1 MAYTRRMSRSYRKRP
16 YKRNRRG
23 KYSRRAGAR
32 SFQAKVKK
40 AVMKVAETKIF
51 DIGIENVELYHNCG
65 EFITLFPGYVTA
77 IVDWFDPWA
86 KILKGTNRFNRIGD
100 KITPRGM
107 SIKLM
112 LFSKQDRPNTK
123 YRVMVCTLPKNT
135 GGAITTAR
143 FDPLQLP
150 NTGTC
155 NNNIL
160 QHPDHDIGV
169 RVLYDKTISMSNQQ
183 WTAGNAGWAHK
194 EFTKTIKLWIRRK
207 RSRDIVFSTSAQEIV
222 NKPLAVYVIPYE
234 QYSTLETD
242 NIASCSGLLRMY
254 YKDV

>member
-1 MAYTRRMSRSYRKRP
+1 MAFRR
-16 YKRNRRG
+16 YKRKTWKRTRRG
-23 KYSRRAGAR
+23 KYARRRGAR

-40 AVMKVAETKIF
+40 AVLKTAETKFF

-65 EFITLFPGYVTA
+65 EFITLFPGYVTS

-86 KILKGTNRFNRIGD
+86 KILKGTSRFNRVGD
-100 KITPRGM
+100 KITPRGL

-123 YRVMVCTLPKNT
+123 YRIIVATLPKVT
-135 GGAITTAR
+135 AGSITTAR
-143 FDPLQLP
+143 FDPFQLT
-150 NTGTC
+150 NTGVLA
-155 NNNIL
+155 NHLL
-160 QHPDHDIGV
+160 QHADHDAGV
-169 RVLYDKTISMSNQQ
+169 RFLYDRVISMSNQQ

-194 EFTKTIKLWIRRK
+194 EFTKTVKLWIKRK

-242 NIASCSGLLRMY
+242 NIASCAGQMRMY